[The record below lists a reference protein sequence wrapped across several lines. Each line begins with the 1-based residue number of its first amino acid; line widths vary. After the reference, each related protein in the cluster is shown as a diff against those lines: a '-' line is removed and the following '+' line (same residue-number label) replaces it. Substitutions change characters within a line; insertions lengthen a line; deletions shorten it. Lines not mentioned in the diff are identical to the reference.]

1 MKKIIISLIL
11 LTGTLAS
18 LVACSDETLDP
29 VASVVKNTA
38 VNSPVAGTDYIL
50 EAKTASNDV
59 FTVKWSSVDFGYIA
73 AVSYQLQIVKST
85 STNFDADA
93 KTFDLGSFN
102 EGIEEAVHQ
111 ETLTQ
116 RQLNSVL
123 LSAGGSPSEKGTYKF
138 RVVATPN
145 GQEVKGTNKL
155 VSKSGEVPFTATPYD
170 TFDEFDK
177 LYLPGS
183 FGGASTYADW
193 NPANAPKIYSPANDG
208 RYEGF
213 VWMNVASPEFKFT
226 DDQTWTNDKGDV
238 SENPNT
244 FNTLVHTNGKN
255 IKPTNGAGTYFITV
269 DWLKNTYSI
278 APRQVA
284 VIGDATPSGWN
295 AATYLTFNTD
305 ATSPYYRMYTKDL
318 TLKAD
323 GFLVRLTDDWSV
335 KMGTLSEKK
344 ETLAVSSA
352 NKIKLKG
359 GDMVVPTAGNYKI
372 VLDLRNAANYN
383 LRLIPN

>member
-18 LVACSDETLDP
+18 LVSCSDETLDP
-29 VASVVKNTA
+29 VGSVVKNTA
-38 VNSPVAGTDYIL
+38 VSSPATGTDYIL

-59 FTVKWSSVDFGYIA
+59 FTVKWSSVDFGYVA
-73 AVSYQLQIVKST
+73 AVTYQLQIVKST

-102 EGIEEAVHQ
+102 EGLEETIHQ

-116 RQLNSVL
+116 RELNSVL
-123 LSAGGSPSEKGTYKF
+123 LSAGGSPSEKGSYKF
-138 RVVATPN
+138 RVVASPS

-177 LYLPGS
+177 LYVPGN
-183 FGGASTYADW
+183 FGGSSTYADW
-193 NPANAPKIYSPANDG
+193 NPANAPKIYSPSNDG
-208 RYEGF
+208 KYEGF
-213 VWMNVASPEFKFT
+213 VWMNVTSPAFKFT
-226 DDQTWTNDKGDV
+226 DDQTWTNDKGDI
-238 SENPNT
+238 SDPNT
-244 FNTLVHTNGKN
+244 FTTLVHTNGKD

-278 APRQVA
+278 APRHVG
-284 VIGDATPSGWN
+284 VIGAATPSGWD
-295 AATYLTFNTD
+295 AATYLNYETNV
-305 ATSPYYRMYTKDL
+305 ASPYFRMYTINL
-318 TLKAD
+318 ALKAD
-323 GFLVRLTDDWSV
+323 AILVRLADDWSV
-335 KMGTLSEKK
+335 KMGSVSGSK
-344 ETLAVSSA
+344 ETLVATSA
-352 NKIKLKG
+352 NKIKFNG
-359 GDMVVPTAGNYKI
+359 GDMVVPAAGNYKI

>member
-1 MKKIIISLIL
+1 MKKKIISLIL

-29 VASVVKNTA
+29 VGSVVQNTA
-38 VNSPVAGTDYIL
+38 VSSPVADTDYIL
-50 EAKTASNDV
+50 DAKTASNDV
-59 FTVKWSSVDFGYIA
+59 FTVKWSSVDFGYVA
-73 AVSYQLQIVKST
+73 AVTYQLQIVKST

-102 EGIEEAVHQ
+102 AGLEGTVHQ
-111 ETLTQ
+111 ETLTE
-116 RQLNSVL
+116 RELNGIL
-123 LSAGGSPSEKGTYKF
+123 LSAGGSPGEKASYKF
-138 RVVATPN
+138 RVVGTPT
-145 GQEVKGTNKL
+145 GQEVKATNKL

-177 LYLPGS
+177 LYVPGN
-183 FGGASTYADW
+183 FGGFSTYSDW
-193 NPANAPKIYSPANDG
+193 NPANAPKIYSPSNDG
-208 RYEGF
+208 KYEGF
-213 VWMNVASPEFKFT
+213 VWMNVASPAFKFT

-238 SENPNT
+238 SDPNT
-244 FNTLVHTNGKN
+244 FTTLVHANGKD
-255 IKPTNGAGTYFITV
+255 IKPTSGAGTYFVTV

-284 VIGDATPSGWN
+284 VIGTATPSGWD
-295 AATYLTFNTD
+295 APTYLNFETNT
-305 ATSPYYRMYTKDL
+305 ASPYFRMYTIDL

-323 GFLVRLTDDWSV
+323 AILVRLADDWSV
-335 KMGTLSEKK
+335 KMGSVSGSK
-344 ETLAVSSA
+344 ETLVATSA
-352 NKIKLKG
+352 NKIKLNG

-372 VLDLRNAANYN
+372 ILDLRNAANYN

>member
-29 VASVVKNTA
+29 VGSVVKNTA
-38 VNSPVAGTDYIL
+38 VSSPAAGTDYIL
-50 EAKTASNDV
+50 EAKTASNDA

-85 STNFDADA
+85 SANFDADA

-102 EGIEEAVHQ
+102 EGLEGSTHQ
-111 ETLTQ
+111 KTLTQ
-116 RQLNSVL
+116 RELNSIL
-123 LSAGGSPSEKGTYKF
+123 LSAGGSPAEKASYKF
-138 RVVATPN
+138 RVVGSPS
-145 GQEVKGTNKL
+145 GQEVKATNKL
-155 VSKSGEVPFTATPYD
+155 ISKSGEVAFTATPYD
-170 TFDEFDK
+170 TFDEFAK
-177 LYLPGS
+177 LYVPGS

-193 NPANAPKIYSPANDG
+193 NPANAPKIYSPNNDG
-208 RYEGF
+208 KYEGF
-213 VWMNVASPEFKFT
+213 VWMNVASPAFKFT
-226 DDQTWTNDKGDV
+226 DDQTWTNDKGDIA
-238 SENPNT
+238 EAPNT
-244 FNTLVHTNGKN
+244 FTTLVHTNGKD

-269 DWLKNTYSI
+269 DWTKNTYSI

-284 VIGDATPSGWN
+284 VIGDATPNGWG
-295 AATYLTFNTD
+295 AATYLNFETN
-305 ATSPYYRMYTKDL
+305 AASPYFRMYTINL

-323 GFLVRLTDDWSV
+323 AFLVRLADDWSV
-335 KMGTLSEKK
+335 KMGTVSGSK
-344 ETLAVSSA
+344 ETLVATSA
-352 NKIKLKG
+352 NKIRLNG
-359 GDMVVPTAGNYKI
+359 GDMVVPAAGNYKI